1 VSNHVEGRKIP
12 GMQTFWRVASLA
24 TTFCLL
30 LPGADWPTQS
40 GGPQRDAWA
49 RGERTITKENAGS
62 LELLYKYKTDN
73 QAKGLYALSAPI
85 VSGMLITYRGFKE
98 MLVFGG
104 SSDNVYSIDADL
116 NRLLWKRH
124 FDFQGGSAHAE
135 SNAGCPGGLTAS
147 MAMEGSSSASVRAPV
162 ARPAPPKQGAKPA
175 PARPREEGRVIESAK
190 AKLATGFGRLGGMFI
205 VSSDGYLHTL
215 NSSTGE
221 DLLPPVKFVPPH
233 SNVSS
238 LNVLNNIVYAA
249 TTNECGGKPNA
260 LYAVDLTSETT
271 EVWTFEIK
279 GSEFAGIAA
288 TAIGRDGT
296 IYLQAVGAKNSKFA
310 DYTVIALTPE
320 LQMKDYFTPP
330 DAGPSQP
337 GEAGITPTVFA
348 WRDKELVVAGG
359 KDGRLYVLDAASL
372 GGTDHKKAL
381 IATEPMVEAA
391 KNAESTGLRGAFSTW
406 NDTESETRWVYAPF
420 AGSLAGSAATE
431 FPVRNGDVAK
441 GGIAAFRVL
450 DDKGQPQ
457 LKPVWTSGDLPAPAP
472 PVTANGMV
480 FALSTGEALRERNDK
495 GKALSTSGREK
506 IAGPAVLYAL
516 DGATGKQ
523 LYSSG
528 SMAGTF
534 AHPGTVA
541 VANGRVYFTT
551 HDNVIYCIGFS
562 KLNPQLTDQ

>member
-1 VSNHVEGRKIP
+1 
-12 GMQTFWRVASLA
+12 MQTFWRVASLA

-30 LPGADWPTQS
+30 LPAADWPTQS

-49 RGERTITKENAGS
+49 RGERTITKANAGS

-85 VSGMLITYRGFKE
+85 ISGMLITYRGFKE

-124 FDFQGGSAHAE
+124 FDFQGETARVE
-135 SNAGCPGGLTAS
+135 SNAACPGGLTAS
-147 MAMEGSSSASVRAPV
+147 MAMEGSSSASVRAFTP
-162 ARPAPPKQGAKPA
+162 PPKRAASEKPA
-175 PARPREEGRVIESAK
+175 PAEPREEGRVIESAK
-190 AKLATGFGRLGGMFI
+190 AKLETGFGRLGGMFI

-221 DLLPPVKFVPPH
+221 DLLPPLKFVPPH

-238 LNVLNNIVYAA
+238 LNVLNNVVYAA

-260 LYAVDLTSETT
+260 LYGVDLTSDTP

-288 TAIGRDGT
+288 TAIGKDGA
-296 IYLQAVGAKNSKFA
+296 IYLQAVSGKNSKFA

-320 LQMKDYFTPP
+320 LQMKGYFTPP

-337 GEAGITPTVFA
+337 GEAGITPTVFS
-348 WRDKELVVAGG
+348 WRDKEVVVAGG

-372 GGTDHKKAL
+372 GGADHKKPL
-381 IATEPMVEAA
+381 IETGPMLQTA
-391 KNAESTGLRGAFSTW
+391 KNGESTGLRGAFSTW
-406 NDTESETRWVYAPF
+406 NDAENETRWVYAPF
-420 AGSLAGSAATE
+420 AGSLSGSAAAG

-441 GGIAAFRVL
+441 GGIAAFRLL

-457 LKPVWTSGDLPAPAP
+457 LKPVWTSGDLAAPAP

-480 FALSTGEALRERNDK
+480 FALSTGEPLRERNDK
-495 GKALSTSGREK
+495 GKALSASSREK

-534 AHPGTVA
+534 AHPGTLA

-562 KLNPQLTDQ
+562 KLNPQLTDR